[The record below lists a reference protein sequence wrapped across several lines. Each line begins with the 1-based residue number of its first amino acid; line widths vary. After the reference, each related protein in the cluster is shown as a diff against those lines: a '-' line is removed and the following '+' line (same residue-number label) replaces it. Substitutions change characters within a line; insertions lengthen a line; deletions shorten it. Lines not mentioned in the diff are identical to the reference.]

1 MILLIY
7 AFALSALFI
16 FFSFLIEWIERKIV
30 ARIQSRIGP
39 FFAGPRGLLQ
49 PLADFLKL
57 MSKEDI
63 VPIGADELLL
73 TIIPI
78 LLASLATFVLMFIPI
93 FTPDPLISYPADLI
107 YIIGLSASIGAL
119 IVMTGY
125 INPGPYSNVGAAR
138 FGELFLSF
146 EIPFAVSVAVPAII
160 SGSASIAEIVKFQEN
175 GIPIIVFAPLGFILL
190 LISLIAK
197 VEKVPFD
204 IAEAET
210 EIAGGWQVELS
221 GRRLAFYRLTMNL
234 ETLFAAA
241 LCVALYLGAGYGPLL
256 DTLGSA
262 MYFVWFF
269 IKLILVVFVIS
280 LIEGIMAR
288 LRVDQVL
295 RIFWRYMVPLSFL
308 QLILA
313 LFVRLI
319 ITL

>member
-1 MILLIY
+1 MMLIIY
-7 AFALSALFI
+7 AFILSAMFI
-16 FFSFLIEWIERKIV
+16 FFSFFLEWIERKIV

-39 FFAGPRGLLQ
+39 LFAGPKGIMQ
-49 PLADFLKL
+49 PFADFVKL
-57 MSKEDI
+57 MTKEDV
-63 VPIGADELLL
+63 VPMGADRLLL

-78 LLASLATFVLMFIPI
+78 LLTSLAAFVLMFIPI
-93 FTPDPLISYPADLI
+93 FRPDPLISYPADLI

-146 EIPFAVSVAVPAII
+146 EIPFAISVAVPAII
-160 SGSASIAEIVKFQEN
+160 SGSANIAEIVRFQAK
-175 GIPIIVFAPLGFILL
+175 GVPIIVFAPLGFLLL

-221 GRRLAFYRLTMNL
+221 GKRLAFYRLTMNL

-241 LCVALYLGAGYGPLL
+241 ICVSLYLGAGFGPFL
-256 DTLGSA
+256 DIFGPV

-269 IKLILVVFVIS
+269 IKLTIVVFFIS
-280 LIEGIMAR
+280 LVEGIMAR

-295 RIFWRYMVPLSFL
+295 RIFWKYMVPLSFL
-308 QLILA
+308 QLMLA
-313 LFVRLI
+313 LLVRLF
-319 ITL
+319 ITI